1 MNLKSRRG
9 IGSGIRR
16 LVPVI
21 AGVLLGASAVAHAD
35 TYTYNYVGP
44 TFTGRTD
51 HVAVTFTTSAPL
63 APSTSYLSAADAGV
77 ISGAVTVVGPVGVVS
92 GFTLPLS
99 TFQVHTDATASIGNP
114 GIDAWFV
121 LGDASSLS
129 GTSPTMT
136 GTDFQSYTMNT
147 MTFIPGSDI
156 PGATGLVTGHYNYDQ
171 ATETTF
177 YASCTGVTGCTLA
190 GNGQPYVGN
199 YSGIINPANTSAA
212 NWTMAVNTTTTP
224 APPPTLA
231 LTGSLPG
238 GTIGVAYSSTALA
251 ASGGVPP
258 YTWSATGLP
267 PGLSIS
273 PSTGVVS
280 GMPASAATY
289 SLSVSVT
296 DSASGTPSTTSTTL
310 SMVINAA
317 PISCSGTNAAI
328 SGVNKFWL
336 DINGGLAGGGQS
348 VVYAPQSGTT
358 FTGGTTAFLV
368 GELIDYVGTVDG
380 TGMCAATTM
389 TVKPAPTPVS
399 AYSCTK
405 PAGAKSAQGKNRIT
419 AVGAGY
425 IVVGSV
431 TVQVPSC
438 TVVSWNGAT
447 GFAVGQRA
455 EYQGYKA
462 AGVTVATQIT
472 IN

>member
-44 TFTGRTD
+44 TFTGSTD

-77 ISGAVTVVGPVGVVS
+77 ISGAVTVVGATGVVS

-99 TFQVHTDATASIGNP
+99 TFQVHTDATASIGIP

-121 LGDASSLS
+121 LGDASNLS

-177 YASCTGVTGCTLA
+177 YASCTGIAGCTLA

-212 NWTMAVNTTTTP
+212 NWTMAVNATTP
-224 APPPTLA
+224 PPP
-231 LTGSLPG
+231 
-238 GTIGVAYSSTALA
+238 VA
-251 ASGGVPP
+251 
-258 YTWSATGLP
+258 
-267 PGLSIS
+267 
-273 PSTGVVS
+273 
-280 GMPASAATY
+280 
-289 SLSVSVT
+289 
-296 DSASGTPSTTSTTL
+296 
-310 SMVINAA
+310 
-317 PISCSGTNAAI
+317 CSGTDAAI
-328 SGVNKFWL
+328 SGVNKWWL
-336 DINGGLAGGGQS
+336 DINGGLSGGGQS

-368 GELIDYVGTVDG
+368 GELVDYVGTVDG

-405 PAGAKSAQGKNRIT
+405 PAGAKTAQGKNRIT

-438 TVVSWNGAT
+438 AVVSLNGAT

-462 AGVTVATQIT
+462 GGVTVATQIT